1 MNLNKFIF
9 IRDILQSPEW
19 HDEVVSLDDAK
30 QQEYLESL
38 YVEYKDKYVKHNYNT
53 LQFFEEYLQIKYS
66 QKD

>member
-1 MNLNKFIF
+1 MKLNKFVF

-19 HDEVVSLDDAK
+19 QDEVVSLDSAK

-38 YVEYKDKYVKHNYNT
+38 YVEYKCKYVKHNYNA

>member
-1 MNLNKFIF
+1 MKLNKFIF

-19 HDEVVSLDDAK
+19 HDEVVLLDSAK

-38 YVEYKDKYVKHNYNT
+38 YVEYKDKYVKHGYNA

-66 QKD
+66 QND